1 MKRLALLG
9 ASGHGKVV
17 ADAALAGEWD
27 EVAFFDDAWP
37 QRQRNGVWPVLGNS
51 QALMARLQEFD
62 GVLVSIGDCSVRWE
76 KQQALLAVGATLA
89 TVVHPAATVSRY
101 AVLGVGLSLI
111 HI

>member
-51 QALMARLQEFD
+51 QALMARLQE
-62 GVLVSIGDCSVRWE
+62 
-76 KQQALLAVGATLA
+76 
-89 TVVHPAATVSRY
+89 
-101 AVLGVGLSLI
+101 LSLI

>member
-37 QRQRNGVWPVLGNS
+37 QRQRNGVWPVLG
-51 QALMARLQEFD
+51 
-62 GVLVSIGDCSVRWE
+62 
-76 KQQALLAVGATLA
+76 
-89 TVVHPAATVSRY
+89 
-101 AVLGVGLSLI
+101 LSLI